1 MNSSGGYQT
10 PWFDGEAGTA
20 QDRGAAMIAAADAL
34 DAGPYE
40 GFRQDQNLMMARLF
54 ESQPVAS
61 MFMYAG
67 RYFGQTASSYTSFSL
82 DDASVWNV
90 LRSVC
95 MTAASLVGRSRP
107 RAQFVTTGGDVQAKR
122 RSEQGTKWCDGWAA
136 KERLYETT
144 FEILVDCLRF
154 DFGCL
159 QVYEDNGKVCC
170 QRILPSEVR
179 ADPLDALYGKP
190 RTVYRRR
197 FVSKHSV
204 IMKCRRLAKT
214 GQLPKGVKLPELEA
228 TVKAA
233 ETIDPIGVDMVSG
246 LLRVEEAWHRRTTA
260 EDDDGYHVIA
270 IKGATIFEEKW
281 KKDYIPLVFL
291 QWERATTGMGGISL
305 AMQLEPMQ
313 SWLNRLLAR
322 TERGQKLMCVPRLLI
337 PRGSKVVKGSISNLV
352 AGGIEYTGNVPPS
365 AVQWPGMGQEIYQ
378 FMETLVQ
385 KMYDLPGINRNAAQ
399 GEKEAGT
406 ESGEAIRE
414 SIDIQQTRL
423 QVFNQNWEQLHV
435 NIFEIAI
442 DMVTDIVNR
451 DVKVEGAEKGKDT
464 VGKPMGY
471 VVDVDNDG
479 VLERLDWK
487 ELDLDINECKVTV
500 YPVNQL
506 PATPQGRLDFIKD
519 MLSAGLWD
527 MNRARAAFDDLDT
540 GSASDLEDAVFDLIS
555 QHFEDMAYDGIP
567 HFPGPV
573 QLGNFDLTTRLGM
586 QYLAEGE
593 LKKSPRKEPGPRAA
607 LPPGPPGGPRQAGGS
622 QRPARAQRAASP
634 RPPWRRRPAVTAA
647 SCVHAGCRGGP
658 VKTPGVRVVQYT
670 PGVVGARERFVPMPN
685 PPTGRRFAHWRDDR
699 RARLGVKYGVMVDDP
714 EFKRV
719 LRNARKKERQG

>member
-10 PWFDGEAGTA
+10 PWFAEDYDGTPAE
-20 QDRGAAMIAAADAL
+20 RGAAMLAAADAL

-159 QVYEDNGKVCC
+159 QVYEDNGRVCV

-204 IMKCRRLAKT
+204 IMKCRRLKRS
-214 GQLPKGVKLPELEA
+214 GQLPKGTSLAELE
-228 TVKAA
+228 TQIKGA

-281 KKDYIPLVFL
+281 KKDYVPLVFL
-291 QWERATTGMGGISL
+291 TWERATTGMGGISL

-313 SWLNRLLAR
+313 SWLNRILAR
-322 TERGQKLMCVPRLLI
+322 TERAQKLMCVPRI
-337 PRGSKVVKGSISNLV
+337 AIKRGSKVIKGSISNLV
-352 AGGIEYTGNVPPS
+352 AGAIEYTDTAPT
-365 AVQWPGMGQEIYQ
+365 ALTWPGMPPEMYQ
-378 FMETLVQ
+378 FMDTLVQ

-399 GEKEAGT
+399 GEKEAGV

-435 NIFEIAI
+435 NIFEIAV
-442 DMVTDIVNR
+442 DMVADIVNR
-451 DVKVEGAEKGKDT
+451 PIEVQGKEAGKDT
-464 VGKPMGY
+464 AGKPIGY
-471 VVDVDNDG
+471 VVDVDNNG

-487 ELDLDINECKVTV
+487 ELDLDVQECKITV

-506 PATPQGRLDFIKD
+506 PATPQGRLDYVKD

-527 MNRARAAFDDLDT
+527 MNRARAAFDDLDIGT
-540 GSASDLEDAVFDLIS
+540 GDDLENAVFDLIS
-555 QHFEDMAYDGIP
+555 KHFEDMAYDGIP

-573 QLGNFDLTTRLGM
+573 QLGNFDLTMRLGM

-593 LKKSPRKEPGPRAA
+593 LKKSPEKNLDLVNRYLLSLQEDHDKLAAANAPAAPNVAAPAAPGLGTGAPLSP
-607 LPPGPPGGPRQAGGS
+607 LPPAFE
-622 QRPARAQRAASP
+622 PAAAM
-634 RPPWRRRPAVTAA
+634 
-647 SCVHAGCRGGP
+647 G
-658 VKTPGVRVVQYT
+658 
-670 PGVVGARERFVPMPN
+670 
-685 PPTGRRFAHWRDDR
+685 
-699 RARLGVKYGVMVDDP
+699 
-714 EFKRV
+714 
-719 LRNARKKERQG
+719 

>member
-10 PWFDGEAGTA
+10 PWFAEDFQGTA
-20 QDRGAAMIAAADAL
+20 QERGAAMMAAADAL

-90 LRSVC
+90 ARSVC

-107 RAQFVTTGGDVQAKR
+107 RAQFVTTGGDIQAKR

-159 QVYEDNGKVCC
+159 QVYEDNGRVCV

-197 FVSKHSV
+197 FVSKHSLIV
-204 IMKCRRLAKT
+204 KARRLAKA
-214 GQLPKGVKLPELEA
+214 GQLPKGTTLAELEA
-228 TVKAA
+228 TIKNC
-233 ETIDPIGVDMVSG
+233 ETIDPLGVDMVTG
-246 LLRVEEAWHRRTTA
+246 LVRVEEAWHRRTTA
-260 EDDDGYHVIA
+260 EDDDGYHCIA

-281 KKDYIPLVFL
+281 RKDYVPLVFL
-291 QWERATTGMGGISL
+291 TWERATTGMGGISL
-305 AMQLEPMQ
+305 MMQLEPMQ
-313 SWLNRLLAR
+313 SWLNRILAR
-322 TERGQKLMCVPRLLI
+322 TERAQKLMCVPRI
-337 PRGSKVVKGSISNLV
+337 AIKRGSKVIKGSISNLV
-352 AGGIEYTGNVPPS
+352 AGAIEYTDTAPT
-365 AVQWPGMGQEIYQ
+365 ALIWPGMPPEMYQ

-435 NIFEIAI
+435 NVFEIAV
-442 DMVTDIVNR
+442 DMVADIVNR
-451 DVKVEGAEKGKDT
+451 EPVKVKGAKAGEDT
-464 VGKPMGY
+464 AGEPIGY
-471 VVDVDNDG
+471 VVEVDNDG

-487 ELDLDINECKVTV
+487 ELDLDVQEAKITV

-506 PATPQGRLDFIKD
+506 PATPQGRLDYVKD
-519 MLSAGLWD
+519 MLSAGMWD
-527 MNRARAAFDDLDT
+527 MNRARAAFDDLDIGT
-540 GSASDLEDAVFDLIS
+540 ANDLESAVFDLIS
-555 QHFEDMAYDGIP
+555 KHFEDMAYDGIP

-573 QLGNFDLTTRLGM
+573 QLGNFELTMRLGM

-593 LKKSPRKEPGPRAA
+593 LKKSTEKNMDLVQRYLLALQEDHDKLAA
-607 LPPGPPGGPRQAGGS
+607 ANAPAAPNVPAPALSGAPLSPLPPA
-622 QRPARAQRAASP
+622 
-634 RPPWRRRPAVTAA
+634 
-647 SCVHAGCRGGP
+647 
-658 VKTPGVRVVQYT
+658 
-670 PGVVGARERFVPMPN
+670 FVPAAA
-685 PPTGRRFAHWRDDR
+685 G
-699 RARLGVKYGVMVDDP
+699 
-714 EFKRV
+714 
-719 LRNARKKERQG
+719 

>member
-1 MNSSGGYQT
+1 
-10 PWFDGEAGTA
+10 
-20 QDRGAAMIAAADAL
+20 MIDAADAL

-154 DFGCL
+154 DFGVI
-159 QVYEDNGKVCC
+159 QVYEENGRVCV
-170 QRILPSEVR
+170 QRVLPSEVR

-197 FVSKHSV
+197 FVSKHSMV
-204 IMKCRRLAKT
+204 MKVRRLGKQGLLPT
-214 GQLPKGVKLPELEA
+214 GASATELEQG
-228 TVKAA
+228 VRNA
-233 ETIDPIGVDMVSG
+233 ETIDPIGVDMVTG
-246 LLRVEEAWHRRTTA
+246 LLRVEEAWHRRTSA
-260 EDDDGYHVIA
+260 EDDDGYHCIA

-281 KKDYIPLVFL
+281 RKDYVPLQFL
-291 QWERATTGMGGISL
+291 CWEKATTGMGGISL

-313 SWLNRLLAR
+313 SWLNRILAR
-322 TERGQKLMCVPRLLI
+322 TERAQKLMCVPRI
-337 PRGSKVVKGSISNLV
+337 AIKRGSKVVKGSISNLV
-352 AGGIEYTGNVPPS
+352 AGAIEYTDQPPT
-365 AVQWPGMGQEIYQ
+365 ALTWPGMPPEMYE
-378 FMETLVQ
+378 FMEKLVQ

-414 SIDIQQTRL
+414 AIDIQQTRL

-435 NIFEIAI
+435 NIFEIAV
-442 DMVTDIVNR
+442 DMVADIVNR
-451 DVKVEGAEKGKDT
+451 EPVKVKGKPGDDT
-464 VGKPMGY
+464 VGKPIGY

-479 VLERLDWK
+479 VLERLDWR
-487 ELDLDINECKVTV
+487 ELDIDIDECKITV
-500 YPVNQL
+500 YPANQL
-506 PATPQGRLDFIKD
+506 PATPQGRLDYVLD
-519 MLSAGLWD
+519 MLKAGLWD
-527 MNRARAAFDDLDT
+527 MNRARAAMADLDIST
-540 GSASDLEDAVFDLIS
+540 GDELENAVFNVIS
-555 QHFEDMAYDGIP
+555 KHFEDMAYDGIP
-567 HFPGPV
+567 HMPGPV
-573 QLGNFDLTTRLGM
+573 QLGNAELTMRLGL
-586 QYLAEGE
+586 QYMAEAE
-593 LKKSPRKEPGPRAA
+593 LKKAPDKNIDLVQRYLLALQEDQQKLAAANAPAAPNPMAPPGAPGGAPLSP
-607 LPPGPPGGPRQAGGS
+607 LPPAFEAAPGAAIAG
-622 QRPARAQRAASP
+622 A
-634 RPPWRRRPAVTAA
+634 
-647 SCVHAGCRGGP
+647 
-658 VKTPGVRVVQYT
+658 
-670 PGVVGARERFVPMPN
+670 
-685 PPTGRRFAHWRDDR
+685 
-699 RARLGVKYGVMVDDP
+699 
-714 EFKRV
+714 
-719 LRNARKKERQG
+719 